1 MWPIWSNVA
10 QNRNSFGPNSRPP
23 NPITNLQYQ
32 SPPKPLSETTTNF
45 GGAVAGDFMWPSLRQ
60 RTLSLSSE
68 AIHQWMPGLNRSF
81 CSSVINA
88 TNTNGKSGNVVEL
101 LNLEEVEK
109 ILKDVRADDVR
120 VIPVRKQS
128 EFTNFVVVA
137 TGRSQWHVRNIAQA
151 LIYKACSS
159 HLSFI
164 FFQWLLYHIVTLW
177 CFVNASCL
185 VSWNIWSN
193 LGLFL
198 LSSDG

>member
-1 MWPIWSNVA
+1 
-10 QNRNSFGPNSRPP
+10 
-23 NPITNLQYQ
+23 
-32 SPPKPLSETTTNF
+32 
-45 GGAVAGDFMWPSLRQ
+45 MWPSLRQ

-151 LIYKACSS
+151 LIYKVKQKQTGAKRM
-159 HLSFI
+159 
-164 FFQWLLYHIVTLW
+164 LLPSVEGQEGGNWIVIDSGSLIVHALDEKARAYYNLEQLW
-177 CFVNASCL
+177 TSKESIKEQSQSQSKDLDQAFVKVRRKNNSKKPQKECA
-185 VSWNIWSN
+185 
-193 LGLFL
+193 
-198 LSSDG
+198 

>member
-1 MWPIWSNVA
+1 
-10 QNRNSFGPNSRPP
+10 
-23 NPITNLQYQ
+23 
-32 SPPKPLSETTTNF
+32 
-45 GGAVAGDFMWPSLRQ
+45 MWPSLRQ

-164 FFQWLLYHIVTLW
+164 FFQWLLYHIVTL
-177 CFVNASCL
+177 
-185 VSWNIWSN
+185 
-193 LGLFL
+193 
-198 LSSDG
+198 